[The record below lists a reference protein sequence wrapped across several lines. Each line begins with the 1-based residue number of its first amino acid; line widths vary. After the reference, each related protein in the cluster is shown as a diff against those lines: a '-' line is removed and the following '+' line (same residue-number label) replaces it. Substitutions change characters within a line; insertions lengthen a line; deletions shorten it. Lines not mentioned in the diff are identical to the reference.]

1 MGQTLASSM
10 MRHILLLLPCL
21 VVVLVQGSELEQG
34 ELEKI
39 QSLANVR
46 TGGDEGDKRIEPQRS
61 RVPKVFYVTTQS
73 STTTL
78 TTNTICWVSL
88 SAISIVCGR
97 KKRFINFDPID
108 GEEENPI
115 SPSNLPRISK
125 EEKSVDDLADEEV
138 DLDGSIDKAKVTRE
152 GKFLVYWMTTT
163 SISTI
168 TSFSSTYSLASI
180 ICTPSNYAVSQC
192 G

>member
-1 MGQTLASSM
+1 
-10 MRHILLLLPCL
+10 MRHILLILPCMMA
-21 VVVLVQGSELEQG
+21 VLTLEQ
-34 ELEKI
+34 EDLEKI
-39 QSLANVR
+39 KSLADVR
-46 TGGDEGDKRIEPQRS
+46 TGGDEGARRIEPQRS
-61 RVPKVFYVTTQS
+61 RAPKVFYVTTQS

-78 TTNTICWVSL
+78 TTNTICYVTL
-88 SAISIVCGR
+88 SAISTVCGR

-108 GEEENPI
+108 GEKDI
-115 SPSNLPRISK
+115 SVSRTPKLAEDETP
-125 EEKSVDDLADEEV
+125 VDDLVDENI
-138 DLDGSIDKAKVTRE
+138 DLDGSIDRAKVTRE

-180 ICTPSNYAVSQC
+180 ICTPSNYAVSEC

>member
-1 MGQTLASSM
+1 MAI
-10 MRHILLLLPCL
+10 ILFYDGL
-21 VVVLVQGSELEQG
+21 VSTKNDGAYFVYVDKKTCGLQFLF
-34 ELEKI
+34 
-39 QSLANVR
+39 SLWCSL
-46 TGGDEGDKRIEPQRS
+46 TRIEPQRS

-78 TTNTICWVSL
+78 TTNTICYVTL
-88 SAISIVCGR
+88 SAISKVCGR

-108 GEEENPI
+108 SDKDI
-115 SPSNLPRISK
+115 SVSRTPKLAEDETP
-125 EEKSVDDLADEEV
+125 VDDLVDENI
-138 DLDGSIDKAKVTRE
+138 DLDGSIDRAKVTRE

-180 ICTPSNYAVSQC
+180 ICTPSNYAVSEC